1 MDNHGNGQKRLE
13 AVSSSS
19 FSPPSSSSSNSFPS
33 LLSFSSLSS
42 YLASRYIFSRYNGL
56 GGGFN
61 TQYNGRRDL
70 NLILGYDDV
79 IDAALYR
86 YEYERGGLAERIV
99 KIFPKST
106 WGNGFDVKDSANLKR
121 KTQFEKGVE
130 DLNRSLGIHSRL
142 YRASVLSYLNHFSI
156 ILIGAPGDPSEPLP
170 RYRRGGEI
178 AYLRPYGE
186 DKVKIL
192 ELVGQF
198 GDSEGAKYDKRFGL
212 PLYYQINPN
221 GFTTSQQIGS
231 QSQLPVNSTSSFD
244 RVHWSRVIH
253 LVRSPLDNDLIG
265 EPILRSV
272 WNLLHDLKKETGG
285 VAEADLRRAWPK
297 FHANYDKD
305 SKAGQTERDDVKA
318 QLEELEIGLANSV
331 RSKGMELTSLSTG
344 GKIGMKENVEAIIQQ
359 VGGTIGVPWRLFIG
373 GELGKANA
381 ETDVGSFNR
390 VIMELRSTEND
401 PIIRE
406 FYGRLIEFGYLPQPK
421 NPNYEIIW
429 PEEEELD
436 EEGKARVAKL
446 MRDSGC
452 FNEEEIRDRIYGYGP
467 RKVKGP
473 EEANN
478 DPNRSENDPNKGLN
492 DQNNDKNEEIL
503 Q

>member
-1 MDNHGNGQKRLE
+1 MGTNGNGQIQSLE
-13 AVSSSS
+13 AVSSPGSS
-19 FSPPSSSSSNSFPS
+19 LSPISGSFPS

-56 GGGFN
+56 TGFN
-61 TQYNGRRDL
+61 TQYGGRRDL
-70 NLILGYDDV
+70 NIILGYDEV

-99 KIFPKST
+99 KIFPKAT
-106 WGNGFDVKDSANLKR
+106 WGNRFDVKDASLKR
-121 KTQFEKGVE
+121 TTPFEKGVE
-130 DLNRSLGIHSRL
+130 EEYRRLNIHSKL
-142 YRASVLSYLNHFSI
+142 YRGTVLAYLNHYSI
-156 ILIGAPGDPSEPLP
+156 LLIGAPGDPSTPLP
-170 RYRRGGEI
+170 KYKRGGEI

-192 ELVGQF
+192 ELVGQS
-198 GDSEGAKYDKRFGL
+198 GNEDAKYDKRFGL

-221 GFTTSQQIGS
+221 GFTTSQQLSGS
-231 QSQLPVNSTSSFD
+231 NIPVNSNTFD
-244 RVHWSRVIH
+244 KVHWSRVIH

-305 SKAGQTERDDVKA
+305 SKASQPERDEVKA
-318 QLEELEIGLANSV
+318 QLSELEIGLENSV
-331 RSKGMELTSLSTG
+331 RSRGMSLTPLSTG

-359 VGGTIGVPWRLFIG
+359 IAGTISAPFRSFIG
-373 GELGKANA
+373 A
-381 ETDVGSFNR
+381 EQAVLASKTDKSNFNDR
-390 VIMELRSTEND
+390 VMELRATEND
-401 PIIRE
+401 PIVRE
-406 FYGRLIEFGYLPQPK
+406 LFGRLIEYGYLPPPK

-429 PEEEELD
+429 PEEEELS
-436 EEGKARVAKL
+436 EIEKAQTAKA

-452 FNEEEIRDRIYGYGP
+452 FDEEEIRDRIYGMEP
-467 RKVKGP
+467 RKVKEP
-473 EEANN
+473 EEPNNGPNKPRNNPNNPENDSNN
-478 DPNRSENDPNKGLN
+478 D
-492 DQNNDKNEEIL
+492 QNEEIL